1 MENQFETTFGA
12 LPPKTDVRDYKVAG
26 AANEKIEL
34 PKEYSVDYLPPIK
47 NQGGVSSCVAH
58 ATASILEY
66 HDRGQHTLSTNFIYG
81 GQNSICNRD
90 GKGMYLRDACKIVRK
105 YGDAL
110 EEDCKGNTEVQS
122 CYDIADAAL
131 ADSETMNKAARFK
144 INSYADAN
152 TIEDI
157 KYAIYTYGPVLIS
170 VKWYNDYKVD
180 KNGVMYTSETGD
192 HSYHAMMAYGWNET
206 GFLVQNS
213 WGKLWGNKGRAVLPY
228 QYGIREAKAMVDA
241 DNDDIIVPKR
251 NGFLDIVYAIL
262 NFFANLFPKR

>member
-66 HDRGQHTLSTNFIYG
+66 HDKGQHNLSTNFIYG
-81 GQNSICNRD
+81 GQNSICGRD
-90 GKGMYLRDACKIVRK
+90 GQGMYLRDACKIVRK

-110 EEDCKGNTEVQS
+110 EEDCRGNTEVQA
-122 CYDIADAAL
+122 CYDLADAAL
-131 ADSETMNKAARFK
+131 ADEEIISRASRFK

-152 TIEDI
+152 SIDDI
-157 KYAIYTYGPVLIS
+157 KYAIFNYGPVLIS
-170 VKWYNDYKVD
+170 VKWYKDYKVD

-192 HSYHAMMAYGWNET
+192 YGYHALMAYGWNET
-206 GFLVQNS
+206 GFMIQNT
-213 WGKLWGNKGRAVLPY
+213 WGKLWGNKGRAILPY
-228 QYGIREAKAMVDA
+228 QYKVREAKAMVDA
-241 DNDDIIVPKR
+241 DNDDIIIPKR
-251 NGFLDIVYAIL
+251 NKFLDIIYAIL
-262 NFFANLFPKR
+262 NFFANFFPKR